1 MTTEQENTYEKVV
14 DIKSK
19 KPFKQSNKLCDE
31 HQADWVAEEVCKVI
45 NKAMKKKLN
54 AFNIAVGLAEVTI
67 SYVHDTAPDT
77 LSAQHLLNSTIG
89 LELDRK
95 VKEKFEGKDDYLE
108 KEEDD
113 D

>member
-45 NKAMKKKLN
+45 NKAMKKKFLFMFFGVLFIVPF
-54 AFNIAVGLAEVTI
+54 AYSTPYAI
-67 SYVHDTAPDT
+67 SEYFVEMKK
-77 LSAQHLLNSTIG
+77 
-89 LELDRK
+89 LEIQSQK
-95 VKEKFEGKDDYLE
+95 NK
-108 KEEDD
+108 
-113 D
+113 

>member
-1 MTTEQENTYEKVV
+1 M
-14 DIKSK
+14 
-19 KPFKQSNKLCDE
+19 
-31 HQADWVAEEVCKVI
+31 
-45 NKAMKKKLN
+45 
-54 AFNIAVGLAEVTI
+54 TI

-89 LELDRK
+89 LELDRQ